1 MLNIHHSKRAY
12 PNFGDHCER
21 QSPKAE
27 KQLTEN
33 SRTNSPKCPRNSSLA
48 VSFLFTR
55 VCYCFALLELP
66 LGPPGA
72 LKCPKNGSVLGQ
84 WAGGSPARSKSF
96 RNLTLKK
103 IPGL

>member
-1 MLNIHHSKRAY
+1 MLNIHHPKRAY

-33 SRTNSPKCPRNSSLA
+33 CRTNSPKRPRNWSPA

-72 LKCPKNGSVLGQ
+72 LKCQKTEVFWDSGRAEVRQGQ
-84 WAGGSPARSKSF
+84 NR
-96 RNLTLKK
+96 LV
-103 IPGL
+103 I